1 MNPCGGATR
10 HPRCFAPSELVQCTS
25 SGDLNVVVGEFT
37 QDTEILIIGAGPA
50 GLGAAARCTDLG
62 KQVILVD
69 PDITEETIP
78 GVDCLQGNVRFADKR
93 SAQITGEHVSRVRFN
108 RAIVCTGA
116 SMGPTSLCGLNASR
130 RWNEACSG
138 RVLVVGNGSLAIH
151 TAMRCQQ
158 SNSEVVLAC
167 PTARMLPEF
176 DPLLCNVILEHLA
189 SNQIDFIP
197 DTTIAQVTQDNDSA
211 MVVLDEGTVLGEFDA
226 VIATQPIAG
235 HVDEL
240 DLHTTA
246 VAIEEGWI
254 SVDAAGRT
262 AENRILAAG
271 AVTGEV
277 GQPAACHRHG
287 QMVANTA
294 CGHDSYWEPAATPMI
309 LDVPLP
315 ASWCGLDESA
325 ANAIGKD
332 AVTVGHEHDHG
343 MIRLVHERDT
353 GLLLGAGAVGE
364 HAVRIADAAIIAL
377 EMGATLED
385 LAAIIPSR
393 TDGMDLGSIAFSNWA
408 ESK

>member
-1 MNPCGGATR
+1 MNQCGGAKR
-10 HPRCFAPSELVQCTS
+10 HPCCFAPSELVQCTA

-50 GLGAAARCTDLG
+50 GLGAAARCTAVG
-62 KQVILVD
+62 KQVVLVD
-69 PDITEETIP
+69 PTMTQEAIP

-116 SMGPTSLCGLNASR
+116 SMGPTCLRGLNASK
-130 RWNEACSG
+130 RWNDPTSG

-151 TAMRCQQ
+151 TAMRCLK
-158 SNSEVVLAC
+158 SDCEVVLAC

-176 DPLLCNVILEHLA
+176 DPVLCNLILEHLA

-226 VIATQPIAG
+226 VIPLQPHG
-235 HVDEL
+235 GCVEGL
-240 DLHTTA
+240 DLHTTG
-246 VAIEEGWI
+246 VEVLDGWI
-254 SVDAAGRT
+254 SVDATGRT
-262 AENRILAAG
+262 GENRILAAG
-271 AVTGEV
+271 AVTGV
-277 GQPAACHRHG
+277 SGQPAICHRHG
-287 QMVANTA
+287 QMVASTA
-294 CGHDSYWEPAATPMI
+294 CGQDSYWEPAATATI
-309 LDVPLP
+309 LDSPIP
-315 ASWCGLDESA
+315 ACWCGLDESA
-325 ANAIGKD
+325 ANTIGRE
-332 AVTVGHEHDHG
+332 AVSIGHEHDHG
-343 MIRLVHERDT
+343 MIRLVHERHT

-364 HAVRIADAAIIAL
+364 HAVNMADASIIAL

-393 TDGMDLGSIAFSNWA
+393 NDGMDLGSLAFSNWND
-408 ESK
+408 SL